1 MKKRFARPLVA
12 AALSLLSLLLSA
24 ACAHAGRGTRLHL
37 AVNVAADANDNRPIP
52 VDLVFVWDKKMA
64 AQFGELT
71 AKDWFAKKPQL
82 RRDDPNAKAFAVT
95 EWEWVPGQAVPAI
108 DLAVPT
114 GALRW
119 VRAVY
124 VFANYR
130 AEGPHRLRVTPGT
143 AGTLD
148 LLRHNIQLQTAGAS
162 QQQKTGAAP

>member
-1 MKKRFARPLVA
+1 
-12 AALSLLSLLLSA
+12 
-24 ACAHAGRGTRLHL
+24 
-37 AVNVAADANDNRPIP
+37 
-52 VDLVFVWDKKMA
+52 VFVWDKKMA

-143 AGTLD
+143 AATLD

>member
-1 MKKRFARPLVA
+1 MVM
-12 AALSLLSLLLSA
+12 AALSYLLLSA

-130 AEGPHRLRVTPGT
+130 TEGPHRLRVTPGT
-143 AGTLD
+143 AATLD
-148 LLRHNIQLQTAGAS
+148 LLRYNIQLQTAGAS